1 MPLMVDIE
9 LDFDEP
15 KMDTRKGKNKNED
28 DNEIDGNKTKGEKEI
43 GEQNEEEFDEEDT
56 PSEQQGGLVGL
67 ITNLSGVILR
77 FFFLNQIVFVIF
89 HRYSFQGGEGSDIGA
104 VLGKILNFFFSRIF
118 FLAKGT
124 QLVLFL
130 F

>member
-1 MPLMVDIE
+1 MVDIE

-77 FFFLNQIVFVIF
+77 FFFFKSNSFRYFSPIF
-89 HRYSFQGGEGSDIGA
+89 ISGW
-104 VLGKILNFFFSRIF
+104 
-118 FLAKGT
+118 
-124 QLVLFL
+124 
-130 F
+130 